1 MGLETVV
8 IKQVVNVAKN
18 TAKIQD
24 AISVIQEK
32 VVNDG
37 LKVVEASQIN
47 TNMLTFDIVALAKG
61 EIEDTDSILT
71 PESLCSAPPLTQV
84 QKNAGQIAVD
94 DLRSQ
99 LSVTINNID
108 ALKQGLITV
117 QQPLQTLEITA
128 QNLDNII
135 TTVKAA
141 VKVIKLIP
149 LPTSVPPGVG
159 IPVNVLTILSD
170 SLDTLDKLIGAAKGV
185 TKAVPPLV
193 NSVINMIAQTIS
205 LVNELIE
212 RIGPVL
218 TLLSFVQAKIDLGD
232 DCPLVDQSDIN
243 TVKANVSSALQD
255 EINALGDSS
264 IPAINTFN
272 EDQLINQLQPN
283 SDNPLIYKGFT
294 LTIEYNPNNNF
305 DFPQRRV
312 KGLRYFSTGE
322 NATSLFYLSGIN
334 NVQTGPLSGPITLY
348 NDPTDQGKYS
358 FSSSAQILV
367 EEIKYKIDQ
376 YLGGLREIANK
387 FNIQN
392 QVANDRQI
400 GMLSRD
406 QIDDFNQTNP
416 LPDYLLNGQNIVR
429 LNIGTLGG
437 PETVSGSIQINKP
450 GTKLE
455 MSSFGGTMTSNYLD
469 TLLTITPPV
478 GVGLPNQ
485 AAQISKN
492 TTVFAYNTAK
502 EEYIFPATG
511 SWGYLM
517 KITAGEGGSAQT
529 NFDLISP

>member
-84 QKNAGQIAVD
+84 QKDAGQIAVD

-212 RIGPVL
+212 KIGPVL

-232 DCPLVDQSDIN
+232 NCPLVDQSDIN
-243 TVKANVSSALQD
+243 TVKTNVSSALQD
-255 EINALGDSS
+255 EINSLGDSS

-334 NVQTGPLSGPITLY
+334 NVQTGPLSGPITL
-348 NDPTDQGKYS
+348 Q
-358 FSSSAQILV
+358 
-367 EEIKYKIDQ
+367 
-376 YLGGLREIANK
+376 
-387 FNIQN
+387 
-392 QVANDRQI
+392 
-400 GMLSRD
+400 
-406 QIDDFNQTNP
+406 
-416 LPDYLLNGQNIVR
+416 
-429 LNIGTLGG
+429 
-437 PETVSGSIQINKP
+437 
-450 GTKLE
+450 
-455 MSSFGGTMTSNYLD
+455 
-469 TLLTITPPV
+469 
-478 GVGLPNQ
+478 
-485 AAQISKN
+485 
-492 TTVFAYNTAK
+492 
-502 EEYIFPATG
+502 
-511 SWGYLM
+511 
-517 KITAGEGGSAQT
+517 
-529 NFDLISP
+529 